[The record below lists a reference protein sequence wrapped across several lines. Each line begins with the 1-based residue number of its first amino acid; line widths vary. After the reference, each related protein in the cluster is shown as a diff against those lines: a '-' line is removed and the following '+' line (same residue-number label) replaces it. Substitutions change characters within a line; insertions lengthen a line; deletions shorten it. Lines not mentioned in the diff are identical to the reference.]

1 MSTTKSILNIIT
13 LICCCFCVVYGA
25 TINER
30 ARTEQGDGAMLRGDD
45 GQPANAPNPVNQ
57 QPNRPVTLKALNVLP
72 VPLAGECGETTAA
85 TVHLSGRAPSGGVV
99 VALTSTNPAV
109 SLPATINIPAGAV
122 NQKIALTTRSVS
134 SMQSGTLTARLEGVA
149 LSKPIVVRP
158 AGVKSISLNRTSLA
172 GGNTATGVVTLECGA
187 SSSAIQV
194 KLSSSNATLARPIAA
209 TIEIPP
215 GKKSAAF
222 SVNTQPVAR
231 PGYTYLRATAN
242 GVSKN
247 VKLTIE
253 P

>member
-1 MSTTKSILNIIT
+1 MLSTKSILSSIT
-13 LICCCFCVVYGA
+13 LACCCFCVVYGA
-25 TINER
+25 SIVER
-30 ARTEQGDGAMLRGDD
+30 AAAKQVDGVMLRGDD
-45 GQPANAPNPVNQ
+45 GQPVNAPNPVNQ
-57 QPNRPVTLKALNVLP
+57 QPDRPVTLKALNVLP
-72 VPLAGECGETTAA
+72 VPLAGECGETTA

-109 SLPATINIPAGAV
+109 SSPATINIPAGAAS
-122 NQKIALTTRSVS
+122 QKIVLTTRSVS
-134 SMQSGTLTARLEGVA
+134 SMQRGALTARLESVA
-149 LSKPIVVRP
+149 LSKPIMVRP
-158 AGVKSISLNRTSLA
+158 AGVKAISLNQTSLA

-194 KLSSSNATLARPIAA
+194 KLSSSNATLARPLTT

-231 PGYTYLRATAN
+231 LSYTYLRATAN

-247 VKLTIE
+247 VKLTIQ